1 MLQLVPTN
9 ALPTAAPPLAE
20 ARLHT
25 GHDVFRKFAWSV
37 LAWNVLVILWGAY
50 VRASGSGAGC
60 GNNWPTC
67 NGAVIPSTAQTSTII
82 EFTHRLSTGVALLG
96 VLALCFWA
104 FRSFPK
110 FHSVRR
116 TAVLSVIF
124 LLMEA
129 LLGAGLVL
137 FEYVGKN
144 ASVGRAI
151 YLSAHLV
158 NTQLLLAVLTLTAWF
173 STHAASKRRSGPIA
187 ATLPLAML
195 VSVTGAIAALGDTL
209 FPATSVLAGLH
220 QDLSTTAHFLL
231 RLRIF
236 HPVLAVC
243 SAVFFGLLA
252 VSTIRTSHSVEARR
266 AGWAV
271 ATLVVIQI
279 YAGAM
284 NILLLAPTWLQIIH
298 LLLADCLWIAL
309 VIWNFSPP
317 LPSYDVSHE
326 VIT

>member
-1 MLQLVPTN
+1 M
-9 ALPTAAPPLAE
+9 
-20 ARLHT
+20 
-25 GHDVFRKFAWSV
+25 
-37 LAWNVLVILWGAY
+37 LAWNVIVVLWGAF

-60 GNNWPTC
+60 GSNWPTC
-67 NGAVIPSTAQTSTII
+67 NGVVIPRAPQTATLI
-82 EFTHRLSTGVALLG
+82 EFTHRMTSTVALLA
-96 VLALCFWA
+96 VAVLCFWA
-104 FRSFPK
+104 LRSFQKGHP
-110 FHSVRR
+110 VRR
-116 TAVLSVIF
+116 TAVLSMLF

-137 FEYVGKN
+137 FEYVGRN

-173 STHAASKRRSGPIA
+173 TGRETNQRRSGPIVA
-187 ATLPLAML
+187 ALPLALL

-209 FPATSVLAGLH
+209 FPATSLTAGLQ

-243 SAVFFGLLA
+243 AAIFFGLLA
-252 VSTIRTSHSVEARR
+252 ISVIRNSTSAEDQR
-266 AGWAV
+266 AAWAV
-271 ATLVVIQI
+271 ALLVVVQL

-284 NILLLAPTWLQIIH
+284 NVLLLAPVWLQIIH
-298 LLLADCLWIAL
+298 LLLANCLWIAL
-309 VIWNFSPP
+309 VILSYSRPP
-317 LPSYDVSHE
+317 QRAGVANR
-326 VIT
+326 

>member
-1 MLQLVPTN
+1 MV
-9 ALPTAAPPLAE
+9 
-20 ARLHT
+20 
-25 GHDVFRKFAWSV
+25 
-37 LAWNVLVILWGAY
+37 LWGAY

-60 GNNWPTC
+60 GSNWPTC
-67 NGAVIPSTAQTSTII
+67 NGVVIPRAPQAATLI
-82 EFTHRLSTGVALLG
+82 EFTHRMTSTVALLA
-96 VLALCFWA
+96 VAVLCFWA
-104 FRSFPK
+104 FRSFQKGHP
-110 FHSVRR
+110 VRR
-116 TAVLSVIF
+116 TAVLSVLF

-173 STHAASKRRSGPIA
+173 AGRETSQRRSGPIVA
-187 ATLPLAML
+187 VLPLALL

-209 FPATSVLAGLH
+209 FPATSLTAGLQ

-243 SAVFFGLLA
+243 AAIFFGLIA
-252 VSTIRTSHSVEARR
+252 ISVIRYSTSAQDQR
-266 AGWAV
+266 AAWAV
-271 ATLVVIQI
+271 ALLVVVQL

-284 NILLLAPTWLQIIH
+284 NVLLLAPVWLQIIH
-298 LLLADCLWIAL
+298 LLLANCLWIAL
-309 VIWNFSPP
+309 VILTYSSPP
-317 LPSYDVSHE
+317 GGSGIADRYWQPRTATATSDTSPR
-326 VIT
+326 

>member
-1 MLQLVPTN
+1 MIV
-9 ALPTAAPPLAE
+9 
-20 ARLHT
+20 
-25 GHDVFRKFAWSV
+25 V
-37 LAWNVLVILWGAY
+37 LWGAY

-60 GNNWPTC
+60 GSNWPTC
-67 NGAVIPSTAQTSTII
+67 NGVVIPRAPQTATLI
-82 EFTHRLSTGVALLG
+82 EFTHRMTSTVALLA
-96 VLALCFWA
+96 VAVLCFWA
-104 FRSFPK
+104 FRSFQKGHP
-110 FHSVRR
+110 VRR
-116 TAVLSVIF
+116 TAVLSVLF

-173 STHAASKRRSGPIA
+173 AGRETNQRRSGPIVA
-187 ATLPLAML
+187 ALPLALL
-195 VSVTGAIAALGDTL
+195 VSVSGAIAALGDTL
-209 FPATSVLAGLH
+209 FPATSLTAGLQ

-243 SAVFFGLLA
+243 AAIFFGLIA
-252 VSTIRTSHSVEARR
+252 ISVIRNSTSAQDQR
-266 AGWAV
+266 AAWAV
-271 ATLVVIQI
+271 ALLVVVQL

-284 NILLLAPTWLQIIH
+284 NVLLLAPVWLQIIH
-298 LLLADCLWIAL
+298 LLLANCLWIAL
-309 VIWNFSPP
+309 VILTYSGSGISARSR
-317 LPSYDVSHE
+317 L
-326 VIT
+326 